1 MDLSDAGRLTPRSP
15 WLARRALL
23 RAAAA
28 ACVTGAV
35 RQAGAHDSI
44 GVVKPALAVPAL
56 EMTSM
61 DGRPVKLD
69 ALLRGKV
76 TALQLMFTGCSATC
90 PISGALFSD
99 LQGRLAQAP
108 SNFQL
113 LSVSID
119 PLGDDPKALRT
130 WLQRF
135 GARPERWTAALS
147 TTKDLDR
154 LLDFVGGRASGVDRH
169 TAQVYL
175 FDTQARLSYRTTEMP
190 PPVAVSALM
199 GQIAARV

>member
-1 MDLSDAGRLTPRSP
+1 M
-15 WLARRALL
+15 LL
-23 RAAAA
+23 GAAVA
-28 ACVTGAV
+28 ACVTGTA
-35 RQAGAHDSI
+35 RQASAHDSI
-44 GVVKPALAVPAL
+44 GVVKPAQAVPAL

-69 ALLRGKV
+69 TLLRGKV

-99 LQGRLAQAP
+99 LQSRLVQAP

-175 FDTQARLSYRTTEMP
+175 FDTQARLSYRTTDMP

>member
-1 MDLSDAGRLTPRSP
+1 MDLPDAGRLTPPPS
-15 WLARRALL
+15 LVRRALL
-23 RAAAA
+23 RAAGA
-28 ACVTGAV
+28 ACVSGVV
-35 RQAGAHDSI
+35 RRANAHDPI
-44 GVVKPALAVPAL
+44 GVVKPAQAVPVL

-61 DGRPVKLD
+61 DGRPVRLD
-69 ALLRGKV
+69 GMLLGKV

-99 LQGRLAQAP
+99 LQSRLAQAP
-108 SNFQL
+108 GNFQL

-119 PLGDDPKALRT
+119 PLGDDPNALRT

-147 TTKDLDR
+147 TTKDVDR
-154 LLDFVGGRASGVDRH
+154 LLDFVGGRARGVDRH